1 MFRPLLLTIMILVLA
16 QQAQAADYYWVGG
29 SGDWSDISHWATT
42 SGGATRHNV
51 VPTPNDRVFFDAN
64 SFTAPNQLVNA
75 NNQSIFCLDMNWEA
89 VTNNPT
95 FIAPA
100 GYVLNVYGSLR
111 LSANMLFSFRGS
123 VNFLANTSGQTIFLA
138 GHRIRQRVTFNGEGG
153 SWTLESPLQTDSTL
167 LISAGN
173 LNTGNQAI
181 TCRRW
186 FVNPQVPVSLNL
198 GSSRI
203 VATGIFYPS
212 RFFYQYDSAVV
223 EFNRENLSVLP
234 GTSTIE
240 LSSNKPMVRVRGI
253 GNLTLNSVQFSNTSG
268 KGRFLSE
275 TGGTLNLSQLE
286 MRTDADVEGSV
297 NFDELVLGPGK
308 NFKFQAGFTYRLKKM
323 TASGQCIAPIQI
335 FSNTS
340 GSQFIFEATADSIVG
355 DFVSLKDAKASGG
368 ARFVLRNGA
377 DLGNNSGWNITPKA
391 NNNLYWVAGTGNWS
405 DPTHWSFS
413 SGGAGGACLPTA
425 GDNVFFDANSGNA
438 FSVNIDFEN
447 AYCRNMSWAGVTG
460 NPALNGIEEKN
471 LHIFGS
477 LTFTTGMRQQFA
489 GDVYFEGDKT
499 DNIITSAG
507 KTFIHKIIIE
517 GTGNWSLADSLS
529 VKEDVVLQQGNFNTN
544 DQMVF
549 SHNFYSSFPRV
560 RKLTLGKTHWT
571 LRRLDYNNYNALV
584 WETHPK
590 NISLDAGTS
599 FIDFK
604 SWYANM
610 GMPILNEQA
619 PTLAYH
625 KVHFGAD
632 GNLSTQ
638 VKNRQNIDSVTCA
651 YSLYTYA
658 RNQINVLEMLN
669 PNHVIEITSGD
680 TLTVKEI
687 LTPDL
692 CAGMIEMRS
701 TEPEQRAFVESTHAL
716 IVRRMMLKDI
726 QHIGVGPAVA
736 NNSIDLGNNA
746 GWTIN
751 ELAGRDLYW
760 VGKGGG
766 SNWFDTANWS
776 LSSGGPGGECI
787 PTAKDNVFFDTN
799 SFDGP
804 NQRVTSGNNIGHA
817 YCRNMTWAGVRNSPI
832 FNMTILNAFGSVDFP
847 VPQPG
852 AYCTSLS
859 LRSQDPNR
867 TLKTLGFSI
876 GNLFLKGMGSW
887 ILQDTL
893 NVYGISHVTGTFNSN
908 DKPVTTGYYQSSYQS
923 TNKQVLQLGKSHW
936 RLLNN
941 GAEFSSTAFFGI
953 GLTLDAGSSLLE
965 FTNLLPYVRVENNLN
980 FHNILFSNPGGT
992 STWNTALSYQQVP
1005 PTPNLATLNRMEYR
1019 NNGVLLGKN
1028 TLDSLILS
1036 AGKSYQLDATLP
1048 QTIKEYLQVIGNNC
1062 NPIELLS
1069 TSRGT
1074 KADVIMNGG
1083 KVLADFVQMRDQRGV
1098 GSTQFLAGAN
1108 STNISNS
1115 NENWIFDAPVDYV
1128 DEGILGKDAVLCKNN
1143 TLKLD
1148 ANTFSA
1154 GETYRW
1160 NDNSTLATL
1169 NVTQA
1174 GTYYVAVTYDDGCV
1188 LRDTVRVL
1196 PTADFTPN
1204 LSNDTTLCSDQN
1216 LVLDAE
1222 LNLVGA
1228 TYRWHDGSTTA
1239 SIPVTQ
1245 AGKYK
1250 VTIELSGCSVSD
1262 STQVRIISPRGI
1274 NLGQDTS
1281 ICDGQFLLLDASK
1294 AGGTT
1299 YLWSDSTT
1307 GPTLRVT
1314 TAGLVWVEVNDGQCT
1329 ARDSINISVLPAL
1342 GLNLGRDTSFCE
1354 GGSFNFRSNLGN
1366 LTYRWQDGSSNAS
1379 FRASTAGVYWLEASG
1394 NGCTERDSVNL
1405 RMQELPRFE
1414 LGPDTSLC
1422 DGTVFNL
1429 RAAVNTAGNPTYR
1442 WSNGTTNANISV
1454 QSSGLYAVTA
1464 TLNGCTFNDQRRFTF
1479 IPGPAF
1485 ELGANRGFCIRES
1498 YSPSVAVNGATYRW
1512 NTGATTPTIKITET
1526 GLYYVDVTLNG
1537 CTKRDSATYTFAPEP
1552 VFTLGRDTILCAGEN
1567 INLNATTTN
1576 ATYRWNNGNTTAT
1589 RNLTQS
1595 EIVWAD
1601 VTVNGCRKRDSIRV
1615 QFINLPRG
1623 LLGRDTTLC
1632 EGLTKTYQFNVPG
1645 ATLLWQDN
1653 SSANPY
1659 VVSTAGL
1666 YILRASS
1673 GRCSVSDSVQ
1683 IAYKPYPVFSLGP
1696 DTTLCNNETLNLNP
1710 TVAGGVYRWND
1721 GQSTAAKMLNQTGT
1735 YWLEIDLN
1743 ACVRRDSVKI
1753 VAVNLPQSLLRPD
1766 TTLCEGSTLRLS
1778 VQVPNTTTQWQDGS
1792 NNTAFVVNQAGLYW
1806 AQIGAGR
1813 CQVRDSISVTY
1824 NPLPRFNLGKDTVLC
1839 TGETLALGAL
1849 TGFDQVRWST
1859 GASTPSI
1866 NVNSAGTYWA
1876 QVTQQN
1882 CRFSDSLKV
1891 TLNAV
1896 PTVNLGPDTLIC
1908 DDKPFVLQANGS
1920 GNAQLLWSD
1929 GSTGKSLAATLAG
1942 TYWVRASNGRCADTD
1957 SMTLSLRECVVFK
1970 TFTPNAF
1977 SPDGNSTNETFRPYL
1992 NENVRVT
1999 AYEIQVFDRWG
2010 SQAFRS
2016 TDINTGWDGFIR
2028 GQKAPQGVYI
2038 YWFRIEYVDDKGPGN
2053 ALVRGEV
2060 TLLR

>member
-42 SGGATRHNV
+42 SGGATRHNT
-51 VPTPNDRVFFDAN
+51 VPTANDNVFFDVF
-64 SFTAPNQLVNA
+64 SFTGPNQIVNV
-75 NNQSIFCLDMNWEA
+75 NNQSIFCLDLNWNTA
-89 VTNNPT
+89 RNTPT
-95 FIAPA
+95 FSGPSGSI
-100 GYVLNVYGSLR
+100 LNIYGSMR
-111 LSANMLFSFRGS
+111 LITNMVMDFKGS
-123 VNFLANTSGQTIFLA
+123 VNFLATTPGKIISTGT
-138 GHRIRQRVTFNGEGG
+138 HRFREVIKFNGPGG
-153 SWTLESPLQTDSTL
+153 EWTLQTPLLTDSTL
-167 LISAGN
+167 IMNAGSFN
-173 LNTGNQAI
+173 ANGRTMIAK
-181 TCRRW
+181 RW
-186 FVNPQVPVSLNL
+186 FVNPTAPVTLNL
-198 GSSRI
+198 GDNRINIFGSS
-203 VATGIFYPS
+203 YKS
-212 RFFYQYDSAVV
+212 RLNPQYDTAVI
-223 EFNRENLSVLP
+223 EFNRENLTIIPSA
-234 GTSTIE
+234 STIE
-240 LSSNKPMVRVRGI
+240 LSSPLKPLMRVTGI
-253 GNLTLNSVQFSNTSG
+253 GNIALGRVFFSRSSG
-268 KGRFLSE
+268 KGRLISE
-275 TGGTLNLSQLE
+275 PGGTLTMTKLDL
-286 MRTDADVEGSV
+286 RTDNDVEGSAD
-297 NFDELVLGPGK
+297 FDTLALAKGK
-308 NFKFQAGFTYRLKKM
+308 NYRFEAGFTYRLKTM
-323 TASGQCIAPIQI
+323 IALGECVAPIQI
-335 FSNTS
+335 FSSTA
-340 GSQFIFEATADSIVG
+340 GTQFTFESSSDSIKG
-355 DFVSLKDAKASGG
+355 NFVAIQDIKATGG
-368 ARFVLRNGA
+368 AKFVLRNA
-377 DLGNNSGWNITPKA
+377 VDLGNNSGWDIFTKA
-391 NNNLYWVAGTGNWS
+391 NNNLYWVGGTGDWN
-405 DPTHWSFS
+405 DPAHWSFS
-413 SGGAGGACLPTA
+413 SGGAGGACIPTA
-425 GDNVFFDANSGNA
+425 GENVFFDANSGNNYTVT
-438 FSVNIDFEN
+438 VNVEN
-447 AYCRNMSWAGVTG
+447 AYCRDMSWVG
-460 NPALNGIEEKN
+460 ALGLPSFNGTDEKA

-477 LTFTTGMRQQFA
+477 LTFINDMRLEFE
-489 GDVYFEGDKT
+489 GDVYFEGAKS
-499 DNIITSAG
+499 DNVITSAG
-507 KTFIHKIIIE
+507 RTFRRQFIVR
-517 GTGNWSLADSLS
+517 GTGTWSLADSLS
-529 VKEDVVLQQGNFNTN
+529 TLLDFVFVQGNFNTN
-544 DQMVF
+544 NQLLFTRSVL
-549 SHNFYSSFPRV
+549 SQNPRM
-560 RKLTLGKTHWT
+560 RTLTLGRSQWV
-571 LRRLDYNNYNALV
+571 LRRVDLQNYNTLV
-584 WETHPK
+584 WEINPQ
-590 NISLDAGTS
+590 SMVLDAGTS
-599 FIDFK
+599 TIEFRN
-604 SWYANM
+604 WY
-610 GMPILNEQA
+610 GVLQTTLSGQGPSLNYNQVWF
-619 PTLAYH
+619 L
-625 KVHFGAD
+625 GGD
-632 GNLSTQ
+632 GSMYTYNR
-638 VKNRQNIDSVTCA
+638 NRQKADSIRCSTSF
-651 YSLYTYA
+651 YLYG
-658 RNQINVLEMLN
+658 RNTMEVLEMLRTSN
-669 PNHVIEITSGD
+669 VIQPTVND
-680 TLTVKEI
+680 TTTINEI
-687 LTPDL
+687 LVPDL
-692 CAGMIEMRS
+692 CTGMVELRS
-701 TEPEQRAFVESTHAL
+701 SSPDQKTFLESTHAL
-716 IVRRMMLKDI
+716 VVRRMMIKDI
-726 QHIGVGPAVA
+726 FHIGVGPAVA
-736 NNSIDLGNNA
+736 NNSIDLGNNQD
-746 GWTIN
+746 WTIN
-751 ELAGRDLYW
+751 EIAGRNLYW
-760 VGKGGG
+760 VGKGGNG
-766 SNWFDTANWS
+766 DWFDPVNWS
-776 LSSGGPGGECI
+776 LTSGGPGGECI
-787 PTAKDNVFFDTN
+787 PTAKDNVFFDAN
-799 SFDGP
+799 SFNGP
-804 NQRVTSGNNIGHA
+804 NQRVNNYSLHA
-817 YCRNMTWAGVRNSPI
+817 YCRNMSWVGVTNNPV
-832 FNMTILNAFGSVDFP
+832 FYMWILNAFGSVDLP
-847 VPQPG
+847 KPQIG
-852 AYCTSLS
+852 AYCTNLS
-859 LRSQDPNR
+859 LRSNDKD
-867 TLKTLGFSI
+867 LKLQTLGFQI
-876 GNLFLKGMGSW
+876 GSLQIMGHGSW
-887 ILQDTL
+887 TLQDTL
-893 NVYGISHVTGTFNSN
+893 EAYSIIHSEGEFNSN
-908 DKPVTTGYYQSSYQS
+908 GKPVNINYYTSSGYFA
-923 TNKQVLQLGKSHW
+923 NKPILKMGSSHW
-936 RLLNN
+936 RINNN
-941 GAEFSSTAFFGI
+941 GADFNYTASFGSN
-953 GLTLDAGSSLLE
+953 LTVDAGTSLLE
-965 FTNLLPYVRVENNLN
+965 FTNTSPFVYVTNDHTFYNV
-980 FHNILFSNPGGT
+980 LFSNPQGT
-992 STWNTALSYQQVP
+992 STWRTEGDF
-1005 PTPNLATLNRMEYR
+1005 NRIGRAPYTTTFNRLEFR
-1019 NNGVLLGKN
+1019 NSGILYGKN
-1028 TLDSLILS
+1028 VIDSLIFS
-1036 AGKSYQLDATLP
+1036 AGKSYQLDAQQP
-1048 QTIKEYLQVIGNNC
+1048 QTVNEYFQVIGNNC

-1069 TSRGT
+1069 TSQGT
-1074 KADVIMNGG
+1074 KAEVIMNGG

-1108 STNISNS
+1108 STNIGNS
-1115 NENWIFDAPVDYV
+1115 NERWVFDAPVDYV

-1143 TLKLD
+1143 SLLLD

-1154 GETYRW
+1154 GESYRW
-1160 NDNSTLATL
+1160 NDGSSQATL
-1169 NVTQA
+1169 NVNRA
-1174 GTYYVAVTYDDGCV
+1174 GTYFVAVTYNDGCI

-1196 PTADFTPN
+1196 PATDFTPN
-1204 LSNDTTLCSDQN
+1204 LANDTTLCANQG
-1216 LVLDAE
+1216 LVLNAD

-1228 TYRWHDGSTTA
+1228 TYRWQDGSTATSINA
-1239 SIPVTQ
+1239 SK

-1250 VTIELSGCSVSD
+1250 VTIELSGCTASD
-1262 STQVRIISPRGI
+1262 STQVRVISPAAI
-1274 NLGQDTS
+1274 NLGRDTS
-1281 ICDGQFLLLDASK
+1281 ICDGQSLLLDASK
-1294 AGGTT
+1294 SGGGT
-1299 YLWSDSTT
+1299 YLWSDSTS
-1307 GPTLRVT
+1307 GPTLRIT

-1354 GGSFNFRSNLGN
+1354 GGSFNLRSNLGN

-1405 RMQELPRFE
+1405 RMQALPRFE

-1422 DGTVFNL
+1422 DGVNFNL
-1429 RAAVNTAGNPTYR
+1429 RAMVTTPGITTYR

-1454 QSSGLYAVTA
+1454 QSSGVYAVTA

-1479 IPGPAF
+1479 TPGPAF
-1485 ELGANRGFCIRES
+1485 ELGANRGFCIGES
-1498 YSPSVAVNGATYRW
+1498 NGPSVAVNGGTYRW
-1512 NTGATTPTIKITET
+1512 NTGATTPRIFITQT

-1537 CTKRDSATYTFAPEP
+1537 CTKRDSVFYTFAPEP

-1567 INLNATTTN
+1567 INLNATTPN

-1595 EIVWAD
+1595 EVVWAD

-1615 QFINLPRG
+1615 QFIDLPKG

-1673 GRCSVSDSVQ
+1673 GRCSVNDSVQ

-1721 GQSTAAKMLNQTGT
+1721 GQDTAAKMLSQTGT

-1792 NNTAFVVNQAGLYW
+1792 SNPAFVVNQAGLYW
-1806 AQIGAGR
+1806 AQVGAGR

-1866 NVNSAGTYWA
+1866 NVTSAGTYWA

-1891 TLNAV
+1891 TLNAI
-1896 PTVNLGPDTLIC
+1896 PTVNLGPDTLVC

-2060 TLLR
+2060 TLMR